1 MERAPTIDDVGSDS
15 VLDEDTYKNRVGRL
29 IVEFRLLR
37 GITQEQL
44 AHDLGR
50 STAALSRWENGHS
63 TPSMHDGHRLADLL
77 DAAPELLLNP
87 PLLPERPASP
97 LEPLLAALDHQS
109 GRDAVRAALQTLQSP
124 RDGAPGGGR
133 PARPH
138 AVE

>member
-1 MERAPTIDDVGSDS
+1 MERAPTISDVGSDS
-15 VLDEDTYKNRVGRL
+15 VFDEETFQDRLGRL

-63 TPSMHDGHRLADLL
+63 TPTLHDGHKLAELL
-77 DAAPELLLNP
+77 DAPPEFLLNP
-87 PLLPERPASP
+87 PVLPDRPASP

-109 GRDAVRAALQTLQSP
+109 GRDAVRAALQRLQSQ

-133 PARPH
+133 RARPRP
-138 AVE
+138 VE